1 MTIIEIAN
9 DQMLRAIS
17 GKFSFQFF
25 STKTYSA
32 LSPLQTAN
40 GLTTPLT
47 YSVVSGPTT
56 PHLSSKTLPRY
67 FTKDIL
73 LHHASRPALVCR
85 QEAVQGHAGPLARNF
100 KDVPYIAWDYVEFD
114 RHIRALAKGLLGMGV
129 KRGDRVGVI
138 MGNNR

>member
-56 PHLSSKTLPRY
+56 PHLSPKTLPRY
-67 FTKDIL
+67 FTEDIL